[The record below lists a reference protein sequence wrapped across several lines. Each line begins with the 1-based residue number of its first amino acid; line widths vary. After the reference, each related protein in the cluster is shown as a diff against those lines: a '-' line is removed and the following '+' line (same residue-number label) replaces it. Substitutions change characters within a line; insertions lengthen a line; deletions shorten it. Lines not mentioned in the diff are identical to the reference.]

1 MKLNKKSNEVWIV
14 EDDVAQV
21 SRKEVLVLKPNA
33 GASPRKRARLCAH
46 RDSSDLLHEMFIV
59 LHRDTYVR
67 PHKHAAKSESF
78 HMVQG
83 AVDVILFDDAGN
95 IQQIVALSDFASGEP
110 FYYRLNI
117 PAYHTVLP
125 RTEYALFHETTN
137 GPFRQGDTLF
147 PDWAPPDDQPHEA
160 ALYIASLRARLKE
173 RNVA

>member
-1 MKLNKKSNEVWIV
+1 MKLNKKSNEVFVI

-21 SRKEVLVLKPNA
+21 SRHEVLAIKPYA
-33 GASPRKRARLCAH
+33 GASPRKRSRLCAH
-46 RDSSDLLHEMFIV
+46 RYSSDLLHEMFIV

-67 PHKHAAKSESF
+67 PHKHASKSESF

-83 AVDVILFDDAGN
+83 AVDVVLFDDEGS
-95 IQQIVALSDFASGEP
+95 IQQVVSLSDFASGDP

-117 PAYHTVLP
+117 AAYHTVLP

-147 PDWAPPDDQPHEA
+147 PDWAPPDDHPGEC
-160 ALYIASLRARLKE
+160 ALYIAGLRNKLARE
-173 RNVA
+173 AA